1 MNAAWYES
9 WFVSARAPAARRAL
23 WIRHTTYQPR
33 QGPGSAALWCTVLDH
48 DLASRPIV
56 VKQVFAVHP
65 AEALASPARFRGNA
79 SMGPRTARWD
89 LGIAAAA
96 AALRPLRPELL
107 YRAPLPRAKLEASV
121 PDALISGTLE
131 IDGRGV
137 EVAGWRGT
145 VGHNWGSGHA
155 DSWAWVHADSFE
167 ATPDGWL
174 ELVLARIRVGGLRS
188 PWTAMGAL
196 GVAGQRIAL
205 GGLGRRPRAEVLPYS
220 LTARIPGPGAWLQL
234 NVTSADDD
242 AIAAAYSDP
251 AGGARSVRHAA
262 IATVKLTLH
271 RRGQP
276 AITLTSQHGV
286 YESGVTGPQ
295 PGMELEALP
304 QD

>member
-1 MNAAWYES
+1 MNAAGYES

-89 LGIAAAA
+89 LGIAAA
-96 AALRPLRPELL
+96 LRPLRPELL

-145 VGHNWGSGHA
+145 VGHNWGSGHG

-220 LTARIPGPGAWLQL
+220 LAARIPGPGAWLQL

-271 RRGQP
+271 RRGQS